1 MLALSR
7 SVSMRVRDREPRPDE
22 ILIVGRLPGPV
33 RYATGRTENSVSMWD
48 RLPYETPRMFR
59 WRVRREAARAGVLA
73 LVFGGLPG

>member
-1 MLALSR
+1 
-7 SVSMRVRDREPRPDE
+7 
-22 ILIVGRLPGPV
+22 
-33 RYATGRTENSVSMWD
+33 MWD